1 MESEPCSGIAESILE
16 VEQCGLPCG
25 VQLSA
30 GKHPGVEDEAGRLGF
45 ATRTP
50 MPGMTLSP
58 GDLADVRA
66 LGLDVV
72 RVENEEDLEGA
83 ARVAAVGSGAP
94 LEFMLPLYAPALLQL
109 AGFAVYVGRVGGEM
123 VTTAM
128 GYQVDDEV
136 AIFSV
141 ATSPAHRRRGYGSVV
156 TARAAR
162 AGFDGGA
169 DLAWPAAGG
178 RVGRPARDRGRR
190 PGGRAAAAAS
200 L

>member
-1 MESEPCSGIAESILE
+1 
-16 VEQCGLPCG
+16 
-25 VQLSA
+25 
-30 GKHPGVEDEAGRLGF
+30 
-45 ATRTP
+45 

-83 ARVAAVGSGAP
+83 AQVAAVGSGAP
-94 LEFMLPLYAPALLQL
+94 LAFMLPLYAPALLQL

-128 GYQVDDEV
+128 GYQVDEEV

-169 DLAWPAAGG
+169 DLAWLQTSEIGESVYRELGFRHAAMHFMLA
-178 RVGRPARDRGRR
+178 RPTPRR
-190 PGGRAAAAAS
+190 S
-200 L
+200 